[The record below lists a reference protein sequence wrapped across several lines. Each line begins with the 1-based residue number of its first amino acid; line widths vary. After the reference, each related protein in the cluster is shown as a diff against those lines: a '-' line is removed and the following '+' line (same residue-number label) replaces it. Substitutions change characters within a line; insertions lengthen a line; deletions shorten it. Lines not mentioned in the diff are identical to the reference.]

1 MKDMTERA
9 PQTGLDHLMSPD
21 SVAIIGASSDPN
33 RISGRAVRYLLEGDY
48 TGRIYPVNPKRD
60 EIQGL
65 KAYPVLAELPE
76 VPDVALLFVPA
87 AGTEQAVRDC
97 VAAGVKAAIVCSAG
111 YAESGDEGRALQDR
125 IVEVARA
132 GGLRLL
138 GPNCLG
144 IFNSSVGFFGTF
156 TQSLDRDKPA
166 PGPVGIVSQSGA
178 YGSHIAT
185 LARMRGLGVTYW
197 MTTGNEADIDVAEA
211 LEWMA
216 GREDVKV
223 IMAYVEGVRDG
234 SRFRAALDLARRNRK
249 PVVMMK
255 VGRSEVGARAASS
268 HTASLAGSDA
278 IYDALFRQH
287 GVYRATTTEEQV
299 DVAYAC
305 AGGVFPKGDTLGVVT
320 LSGGAGVLIS
330 DAAERN
336 HLDVAPM
343 PAEAAR
349 VLQELLPFATVD
361 NPVDTTAQ
369 ALNDMSLLSRNMEV
383 MLEQGGYDMLLGF
396 FSTLPMTRTLAVP
409 LKQAI
414 MAGCERYSDRIV
426 ALEMIGPEDMIRDYE
441 AAGFLVFED
450 ADRAV
455 QALGALAWIARA
467 WDRPEEGGAALPAAA
482 GLRPGALSEHASKA
496 LLRDAGLPLPLET
509 LATSAREAAMAARGG
524 RVVMKIASPD
534 ILHKT
539 EMGGVI
545 VGVDGSEAAG
555 EAYDTLIASAAD
567 KAPDA
572 RIEGV
577 IVAPM
582 APEGIE
588 AIVGVSRDPV
598 FGPAVMFGLGGIHV
612 EVLKDVSFRL
622 APFGPSEA
630 RAMVDEIRGRALL
643 DGVRGAAGADLS
655 ALTDLLVWVSEFAA
669 ANAGSLETI
678 DLNPVRLMPDGL
690 VILDA
695 LVVGSDTRREPQK
708 GD

>member
-1 MKDMTERA
+1 MSTTTR
-9 PQTGLDHLMSPD
+9 TGLDHLMQPA
-21 SVAIIGASSDPN
+21 SVAIVGASSDPN
-33 RISGRAVRYLLEGDY
+33 RISGRAVRYLLEGNFGGD
-48 TGRIYPVNPKRD
+48 IYPVNPKRD

-65 KAYPVLAELPE
+65 KAYPSLYSLPK

-87 AGTEQAVRDC
+87 AATEGAVRDC
-97 VAAGVKAAIVCSAG
+97 IAKGVRAAIICSAG
-111 YAESGDEGRALQDR
+111 YAESGDEGQVLQDR
-125 IVEVARA
+125 IVKIARE

-144 IFNSSVGFFGTF
+144 IFNSATGFFGTF
-156 TQSLDRDKPA
+156 TQSLDRDKPS

-185 LARMRGLGVTYW
+185 LCRMRGLGVTYW
-197 MTTGNEADIDVAEA
+197 MTTGNEADIDVAEC

-216 GREDVKV
+216 GQEDVKV

-234 SRFRAALDLARRNRK
+234 ARFRAALDLARRNRK

-278 IYDALFRQH
+278 IFDALFRQY

-305 AGGVFPKGDTLGVVT
+305 AGGIFPDANTLGVVT

-336 HLDVAPM
+336 GLDVAPM
-343 PAEAAR
+343 PDAAR
-349 VLQELLPFATVD
+349 KVLQELLPYATVD

-369 ALNDMSLLSRNMEV
+369 ALNDMSLLSRNMRV

-396 FSTLPMTRTLAVP
+396 FSTLPMTRTLAEP
-409 LKQAI
+409 LKNAI
-414 MAGCERYSDRIV
+414 KEGCKGFEDRIV
-426 ALEMIGPEDMIRDYE
+426 ALELIGHPDTVRDYE
-441 AAGFLVFED
+441 EAGFLVFED

-455 QALGALAWIARA
+455 QALGALAWFSRVWQRSAPDA
-467 WDRPEEGGAALPAAA
+467 VALDAASDFA
-482 GLRPGALSEHASKA
+482 PGALSEHASKA
-496 LLRDAGLPLPLET
+496 LLEQAGMPFPIERLVTSAGEARAAAEEIGLP
-509 LATSAREAAMAARGG
+509 
-524 RVVMKIASPD
+524 VVMKIASPD

-539 EMGGVI
+539 EIGGVL
-545 VGVDGSEAAG
+545 VNVTSGDAVAEGH
-555 EAYDTLIASAAD
+555 DTLIARATD
-567 KAPDA
+567 RAPGA

-577 IVAPM
+577 IVTPM
-582 APEGIE
+582 APEGTE
-588 AIVGVSRDPV
+588 VIVGMSRDPV

-622 APFGPSEA
+622 APFDRPEA
-630 RAMVDEIRGRALL
+630 MAMIDEIRGRALL
-643 DGVRGAAGADLS
+643 SGVRGAAAADVDALADVLVALS
-655 ALTDLLVWVSEFAA
+655 RFAA
-669 ANAGSLETI
+669 ANADRLDTI
-678 DLNPVRLMPDGL
+678 DLNPVRLLPEGL

-695 LVVGSDTRREPQK
+695 LVVGREDPGDTATI
-708 GD
+708 